1 MSELIFATRPSA
13 LARWQ
18 TGYVI
23 QQLQNHWQRLNCI
36 EKIIRTEGDR
46 LLDVSLPEIGGKGL
60 FTSDLEQALLN
71 GHVQAAV
78 HSLKDLPTD
87 DSPGLTLGAIPERA
101 DPRDALVCPN
111 GHTLAELPSGSIIG
125 TSSNRRS
132 AQLLAYRPDFQI
144 KPIRGNIDTR
154 LRKVQA
160 GDYDA
165 IVLAAAGL
173 FRLGLEEQ
181 ITDYLPY
188 ELMLPAP
195 GQGALAVQCMS
206 EDVQT
211 LHLLQAI
218 DHPETRV
225 AVKAER
231 AFLSALGGGCSL
243 PVGAIAS
250 VQSGEIKLNGV
261 VAAMDG
267 TQILR
272 VSAAGH
278 DPDLVGQELADEAIR
293 LGASILL
300 FPEALEGPPSC
311 EF

>member
-1 MSELIFATRPSA
+1 MSEFIFATRPSA

-18 TGYVI
+18 TGYII

-36 EKIIRTEGDR
+36 EKVITTEGDR

-71 GHVQAAV
+71 RHVQAAV

-132 AQLLAYRPDFQI
+132 AQLLAYRPDLQI

-250 VQSGEIKLNGV
+250 VQSGEIKLDGV
-261 VAAMDG
+261 VAALDG
-267 TQILR
+267 NQILR

-278 DPDLVGQELADEAIR
+278 DPDILGQELADEAISM
-293 LGASILL
+293 GASILL
-300 FPEALEGPPSC
+300 SPEALKGPPSC